1 MKIVNPFLKSLFIPA
16 LLSLGACSC
25 HKAVVNAPPPPP
37 PAPVM
42 ALVAPPVAP
51 PVAAPVAAALL
62 GDVFFDYD
70 KAEIRN
76 DAREQLQTNYS
87 WLKVDATR
95 KVVIEGH
102 CDNRGTTEYNLA
114 LGERRAT
121 GAKDYLV
128 NLGIDASRLKA
139 VSFGEEKPFAE
150 GNTEEAWSQNRR
162 AHFIA
167 E

>member
-25 HKAVVNAPPPPP
+25 HKAVVNAPPPPA
-37 PAPVM
+37 PAPLAAM
-42 ALVAPPVAP
+42 
-51 PVAAPVAAALL
+51 AAPVATPLL
-62 GDVFFDYD
+62 GDLFFDFD

-102 CDNRGTTEYNLA
+102 CDNRGTNEYNLA

-121 GAKDYLV
+121 GARDYLV

-139 VSFGEEKPFAE
+139 ISFGEEKPFAE

-162 AHFIA
+162 AHFVA